1 MNRPVQLYAWHFM
14 SYPYLPKDFDETHDT
29 GWITVP
35 NSLWDAERSKGLL
48 REYIDQLSQAD
59 GLGFDG
65 MVLNEHHQNIY
76 GLMPAPNLI
85 AAALTMCTQRG
96 KIIVLAN
103 LLPLHGN
110 PLRVAEEYA
119 MLDNMSDGRI
129 VAGFAPGAGQESFNY
144 NAPAAVQREQ
154 FWEAI
159 DLIMAA
165 WTRDGPF
172 PFEGKHYPLR
182 YVNPWPQPTQ
192 RPHPPVWIPG
202 SRSLETMAQVA
213 RRGFSYFLSSRQH
226 GAELAK
232 GRALFAKVLEEHGDA
247 YHPFRMGILMS
258 VYVAE
263 TDEQARAESQ
273 EGIFY
278 FIKNCFK
285 GHLRRE
291 GRSMTQGP
299 GIPNMSAGDYR
310 KYLENSQPG
319 APMLGDV
326 KDWDELH
333 KAQSI
338 LVGSPQTVCN
348 AILELVRVAK
358 VGNLLIQFH
367 IGNMKSEHA
376 RKSMELFATQV
387 APRLRAE
394 TAKMFAEDFPDMER
408 KLQDAAT

>member
-1 MNRPVQLYAWHFM
+1 MTRPVQLYAWHFM
-14 SYPYLPKDFDETHDT
+14 SYPFLPKDFDETHNT

-48 REYIDQLSQAD
+48 REYIDQLAAAD

-85 AAALTMCTQRG
+85 ASALTMVTTRA
-96 KIIVLAN
+96 KIVVLAN

-144 NAPAAVQREQ
+144 NAPAAIQREQ
-154 FWEAI
+154 FWEGV

-165 WTRDGPF
+165 WTKDGPF
-172 PFEGKHYPLR
+172 PFEGRHYPMR

-202 SRSLETMAQVA
+202 SRSLETMSQVA

-226 GAELAK
+226 GSELAK
-232 GRALFAKVLEEHGDA
+232 GRALFAKVLEDHGDT

-263 TDEQARAESQ
+263 TDEQAREESQ

-285 GHLRRE
+285 GHLRQE
-291 GRSMTQGP
+291 GRSMTAGA
-299 GIPNMSAGDYR
+299 GIPNMATADYKR
-310 KYLENSQPG
+310 YLEASKPG

-333 KAQSI
+333 RAQSI

-348 AILELVRVAK
+348 HVLELVRVAK

-367 IGNMKSEHA
+367 IGNMKHEHA
-376 RKSMELFATQV
+376 RKSMDLFARHV
-387 APRLRAE
+387 APRLREE
-394 TAKMFAEDFPDMER
+394 TAKMFAEDFPEMER
-408 KLQDAAT
+408 KLMDAPL